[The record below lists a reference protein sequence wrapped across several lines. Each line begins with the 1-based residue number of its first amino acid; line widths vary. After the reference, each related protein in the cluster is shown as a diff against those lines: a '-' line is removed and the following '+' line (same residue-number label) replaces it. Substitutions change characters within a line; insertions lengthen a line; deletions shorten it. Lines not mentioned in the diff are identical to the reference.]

1 MGTRKN
7 PSAHKSD
14 FKTKKSEEAQND
26 MRGPYIFQTVCVQ
39 MNWWRAKQ
47 KEDMFLFLVQF
58 QLLFHHFLFYKKSQN
73 RTKSLKNN
81 FSKIN

>member
-1 MGTRKN
+1 MNVKQEQLAKKQNKVPVGTRKN

-39 MNWWRAKQ
+39 MN
-47 KEDMFLFLVQF
+47 
-58 QLLFHHFLFYKKSQN
+58 
-73 RTKSLKNN
+73 
-81 FSKIN
+81 